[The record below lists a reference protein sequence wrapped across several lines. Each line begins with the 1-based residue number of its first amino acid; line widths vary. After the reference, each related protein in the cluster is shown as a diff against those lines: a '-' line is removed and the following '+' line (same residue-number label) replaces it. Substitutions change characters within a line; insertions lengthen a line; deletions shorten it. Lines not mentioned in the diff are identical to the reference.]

1 MARKV
6 CLAFSLD
13 WYSSN
18 GNMICRIMLLMGSS
32 PSSWVIETSRD
43 GEIVVGLSR
52 SSAIANIFAPC
63 RR

>member
-18 GNMICRIMLLMGSS
+18 SAMICRIMLLIGSS
-32 PSSWVIETSRD
+32 PSSCVIEASRTPF
-43 GEIVVGLSR
+43 LASR
-52 SSAIANIFAPC
+52 
-63 RR
+63 RT